1 MISAQFFTTLNGK
14 IFLDTLKMLVQPWK
28 WKYWLYKD
36 KFAEDFKKYLNAETS
51 EVFLFYN
58 WRSALHH
65 ALRLVKNNLFLEET
79 DLITDNPGIITDN
92 NPPKAEITETDNFCD
107 SNQNNL
113 WLSKENAKSSQNLQ
127 VSVSSK
133 SPQNPQIPK
142 VLIAG
147 YTCVSVVNA
156 VKQAGFKPVYVDIDE
171 SLNMTLDNIK
181 KAYSENTI
189 AVIVQHTFWN
199 PAQIDEIVKW
209 AHNHNLVVIEDCAHA
224 LWASVWEKKV
234 GTFGDMA
241 IFSTWRDKV
250 ISSVTWWI
258 LLVNNTEI
266 LNKKSANPV
275 KILQFLIMP
284 SNKLIFQN
292 LFYNIVGYLAWKT
305 YDIKLWK
312 VLMYLAWKFGLIPK
326 ILTKKEKS
334 CNFSIFYYDF
344 PNALAY
350 LAYQQL
356 KIVDKTLQHRK
367 KIAEFYKK
375 ELVWL
380 KKLKLPKTEA
390 FYSNIYFWFPVLI
403 EDEKLWQKLVDEG
416 KKQGVY
422 FGVYWSGIN
431 IVPPG
436 TDLEAC
442 GYKKWTCP
450 NAESLSKQVLVLP
463 NHYQVNLKDVEK
475 VVNLIKNILN

>member
-1 MISAQFFTTLNGK
+1 MISAQFFTTLNGR
-14 IFLDTLKMLVQPWK
+14 IFFDTLKILVQPWK
-28 WKYWLYKD
+28 WKYGLYKD
-36 KFAEDFKKYLNAETS
+36 KFAEDFKKYINAETS

-65 ALRLVKNNLFLEET
+65 ALKTVKSYKLKVESNASQVNSGKITKLKNN
-79 DLITDNPGIITDN
+79 
-92 NPPKAEITETDNFCD
+92 EITENNLTDSPNLTD
-107 SNQNNL
+107 LTDWNKEKQNNE
-113 WLSKENAKSSQNLQ
+113 LSP
-127 VSVSSK
+127 K
-133 SPQNPQIPK
+133 SPQNSQIFE

-171 SLNMTLDNIK
+171 GLNMTLDNIK
-181 KAYSENTI
+181 KVYSENAI
-189 AVIVQHTFWN
+189 AVVVQHTFWN

-224 LWASVWEKKV
+224 LWASIWEKKV
-234 GTFGDMA
+234 GTFGDMT

-258 LLVNNTEI
+258 LLINNIEI
-266 LNKKSANPV
+266 LKQVQNDN
-275 KILQFLIMP
+275 LQNLPISNLIMP

-292 LFYNIVGYLAWKT
+292 LFYNIVGCLAWKT

-375 ELVWL
+375 ELAWL
-380 KKLKLPKTEA
+380 KNLKFPKTEA
-390 FYSNIYFWFPVLI
+390 FYNNIYFWFPVLI
-403 EDEKLWQKLVDEG
+403 EDGKLWQKLVDEG
-416 KKQGVY
+416 KKQWIY
-422 FGVYWSGIN
+422 FWVYWSGIN

-442 GYKKWTCP
+442 EYKKWTCP
-450 NAESLSKQVLVLP
+450 NAEKLSKQVLVLP
-463 NHYQVNLKDVEK
+463 NHYQVSLKDAKK
-475 VVNLIKNILN
+475 VVNLVKEIVR

>member
-1 MISAQFFTTLNGK
+1 MLSAQFFTTLNGR
-14 IFLDTLKMLVQPWK
+14 IFVDTLKILFQPWK
-28 WKYWLYKD
+28 WKYWNYQD
-36 KFAEDFKKYLNAETS
+36 RFVEDFKKYMNAETS

-65 ALRLVKNNLFLEET
+65 ALKLVNSEKWIVN
-79 DLITDNPGIITDN
+79 
-92 NPPKAEITETDNFCD
+92 
-107 SNQNNL
+107 
-113 WLSKENAKSSQNLQ
+113 
-127 VSVSSK
+127 SK
-133 SPQNPQIPK
+133 SHAELVSASWEAKIDPEINSGWQSPK
-142 VLIAG
+142 SHENFKISEVLIAG

-181 KAYSENTI
+181 KVYSENTKVI
-189 AVIVQHTFWN
+189 IVQHTFWN
-199 PAQIDEIVKW
+199 PAKIDEIVKW
-209 AHNHNLVVIEDCAHA
+209 AHNHNLIVIEDCAHA
-224 LWASVWEKKV
+224 LWANVWDKKV
-234 GTFGDMA
+234 GTFSDMA

-258 LLVNNTEI
+258 LLVNNPEI
-266 LNKKSANPV
+266 LNKNSANPA
-275 KILQFLIMP
+275 KILKSLIMP

-312 VLMYLAWKFGLIPK
+312 ILMYLAWKFGLIPK

-334 CNFSIFYYDF
+334 CNFSIFYYAF

-350 LAYQQL
+350 LAYKQL
-356 KIVDKTLQHRK
+356 KIIDKTLQHRK

-375 ELVWL
+375 ELAWTKSL
-380 KKLKLPKTEA
+380 KFPKTEA
-390 FYSNIYFWFPVLI
+390 FYNNIYFWFPVLV

-416 KKQGVY
+416 KRQWIY
-422 FGVYWSGIN
+422 FWVYWSGIN

-436 TDLEAC
+436 TDLESC
-442 GYKKWTCP
+442 WYKKWDCIM
-450 NAESLSKQVLVLP
+450 AEKLSKQILVLP
-463 NHYQVNLKDVEK
+463 NHYQLTLKNTEK
-475 VVNLIKNILN
+475 VVSLIKNIF